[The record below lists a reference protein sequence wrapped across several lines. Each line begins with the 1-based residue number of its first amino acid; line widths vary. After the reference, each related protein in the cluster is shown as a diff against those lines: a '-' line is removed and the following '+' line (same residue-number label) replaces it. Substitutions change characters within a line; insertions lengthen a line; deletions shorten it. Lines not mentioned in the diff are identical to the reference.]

1 MRPVGGPASAEKG
14 GRKAVGFAGQSWCFP
29 GQHVT
34 PPGVPAEVPFPA
46 GWTPPPSTPK
56 CRILGPDRARE
67 TVQPDPKKGITG
79 EAGQGPKTGRAG
91 GPKLYPAH
99 PPRRQSCRAN
109 PQFDDHLNA
118 PSGWHGSRGDLGA
131 ENGAPHPSCPLSP
144 SLPTPLVPGAGL
156 GPTVQSEPCPRLGF
170 RSSISQLL
178 TVRTGP
184 KAGLRSPLFQT
195 FWRPPRRNGPSP
207 RLADTLQYSC
217 CPLVVDVQR
226 A

>member
-67 TVQPDPKKGITG
+67 TVQPDPKKGVTG

-131 ENGAPHPSCPLSP
+131 ENGAPHRILPSVTQPSHPPGPWGWTGPDRAGWTLPKAWLPLIDHPAFDRSNWAQSRTSFHSLSP
-144 SLPTPLVPGAGL
+144 LLPTSAPN
-156 GPTVQSEPCPRLGF
+156 
-170 RSSISQLL
+170 
-178 TVRTGP
+178 
-184 KAGLRSPLFQT
+184 
-195 FWRPPRRNGPSP
+195 RPFPPVG
-207 RLADTLQYSC
+207 
-217 CPLVVDVQR
+217 
-226 A
+226 